1 MPGAGTTTTGV
12 MVFSVRNLRS
22 TLGEDL
28 LSLVVLVY
36 DIVVVEVEFTGVLP
50 RFDSEV
56 LDEESW
62 PK

>member
-1 MPGAGTTTTGV
+1 

-36 DIVVVEVEFTGVLP
+36 DMVVVEVEFTGVLP

-56 LDEESW
+56 LDEESC